1 MTDLQPYK
9 TDIAVL
15 IRFFNRP
22 EALQGIWNAICEAR
36 PSRLFLYQ
44 DGPRSE
50 ADMPA
55 IEACREIVKE
65 IGWQCEVNRLYQ
77 TQNYGC
83 DPSAYIAVKWA
94 FSQTDRCMIF
104 EDDDVPS
111 QSFFP
116 FCTEMLQRY
125 ADDRRIGLVCGMN
138 IDEET
143 KDLPY
148 DYFFT
153 TTFSINGWATWK
165 RVVDLWDESYGWLDD
180 DFNREQLSTLIRKR
194 RYQQDFL
201 SFCQYHRKT
210 GKAYYETIFHATLF
224 FNSML
229 TIVPRLNLVENLG
242 AMGEGTHLSGTN
254 KTLPRAYRRIFEM
267 QKHELSFPLRHPLY
281 VIENIEYKERQFRQ
295 QGWGHPW
302 VKISRSLEELWL
314 TLRHGQF
321 QRIWPAIK
329 NRCRKLLGRSRWD

>member
-1 MTDLQPYK
+1 MLPPYK
-9 TDIAVL
+9 TDISVL
-15 IRFFNRP
+15 LRFFNRP
-22 EALQGIWNAICEAR
+22 EALEGIWKQIRLAR

-44 DGPRSE
+44 DGARNENDLPLI
-50 ADMPA
+50 D
-55 IEACREIVKE
+55 ACRRIVE
-65 IGWQCEVNRLYQ
+65 EVDWTCEVHRLYQ
-77 TQNYGC
+77 EKNYGC

-94 FSQTDRCMIF
+94 FSMTDRCMVF
-104 EDDDVPS
+104 EDDDVPAE
-111 QSFFP
+111 SFFP
-116 FCTEMLQRY
+116 FCAEMLERY

-165 RVVDLWDESYGWLDD
+165 RVVDLWDESYSWLDD
-180 DFNREQLSTLIRKR
+180 EFNREQLSTLIRKR

-201 SFCQYHRKT
+201 EFSRYHRST

-229 TIVPRLNLVENLG
+229 TIVPRLNQVENLG
-242 AMGEGTHLSGTN
+242 ACGEGTHLSGTN
-254 KTLPRAYRRIFEM
+254 ATLPRAYRRLFEM
-267 QKHELSFPLRHPLY
+267 RKHELDFPLRHPRY
-281 VIENIEYKERQFRQ
+281 VIENVEYKERQFKL

-302 VKISRSLEELWL
+302 IKIGRSLEELWL

-321 QRIWPAIK
+321 RRIGQAVK
-329 NRCRKLLGRSRWD
+329 ARVRKWLGKSRWD